1 MGTSRIIVNFVCDF
15 PGEFVLAVGES
26 YPKLLES
33 PIFYKIYAS
42 VRLRC
47 LLPLATVGHH
57 MPARLISYRTLF
69 TSAERFGPDDRFVLF
84 KVGSSGLRD
93 NPDLARAMIAF
104 AEERRFRFI
113 YDTCDPAHAD
123 SNPSVAQVQALLL
136 RQADLVTC
144 VTAELATDLATITE
158 RPIRVIDDTIDCPP
172 APPRSSPGDPVR
184 IVWFGW
190 MSGLRFSNL
199 ENQLAH
205 IQTALP
211 DRRFECLVLSQDL
224 PAEWFTTID
233 AFLRQKGK
241 GDVRVVHR
249 RWDLPEAWDIIAD
262 HDIALIPHDLEADGS
277 ARFKSHN
284 RLTTAIRRG
293 VFAAASPIP
302 AYRPLSDYCWL
313 GDNLAEG
320 VAWALAHPEE
330 ARARITAGQARID
343 ALYGPEAVGA
353 RWIEV
358 LTEAV
363 ARA

>member
-1 MGTSRIIVNFVCDF
+1 MGIIVNFVCDF
-15 PGEFVLAVGES
+15 PGEFALAVGES

-47 LLPLATVGHH
+47 LLPLATIGQH

-84 KVGSSGLRD
+84 KVGSTSLRD
-93 NPDLARAMIAF
+93 NPDLARTMIAF

-113 YDTCDPAHAD
+113 YDTCDPAHANSD
-123 SNPSVAQVQALLL
+123 PAVAQVQALLL

-144 VTAELATDLATITE
+144 VTTELATDLATLTE

-172 APPRSSPGDPVR
+172 APPRFSPGDPVR

-190 MSGLRFSNL
+190 MTDLRFSSL
-199 ENQLAH
+199 GNQLAG
-205 IQTALP
+205 IQAAIP
-211 DRRFECLVLSQDL
+211 DRRFECLVLSQDI
-224 PAEWFTTID
+224 PAEWLTMVNE
-233 AFLRQKGK
+233 FLRKKGQ

-249 RWDLPEAWDIIAD
+249 RWDLPEAWDIIAN
-262 HDIALIPHDLEADGS
+262 HDIALIPHDLDADGS

-293 VFAAASPIP
+293 VFAVASPIP
-302 AYRPLSDYCWL
+302 AYRPLSDCCWL
-313 GDNLAEG
+313 GNDLAGG

-330 ARARITAGQARID
+330 AQARIATGQTRIG
-343 ALYGPEAVGA
+343 ALYGREEIG
-353 RWIEV
+353 RQWIEV
-358 LTEAV
+358 LKEV
-363 ARA
+363 AAQA